1 MSAHAELFE
10 RLALHIPAL
19 QESML
24 NEPLIQRTILV
35 ALGRNANL
43 KSWTMQYNWR
53 YEEVDLNF
61 DGLIEDL
68 FGEGDGY
75 LQAVAVCILQ
85 WCEVTAYGKISFQ
98 KLCLRARL
106 KIMDLKCERDQ
117 ITRLNWSVT
126 VLIPFYDILS
136 CADEI

>member
-24 NEPLIQRTILV
+24 NVPLIQRTILV
-35 ALGRNANL
+35 ALGRNENL

-53 YEEVDLNF
+53 YEKVDLNF
-61 DGLIEDL
+61 DGLIKDL
-68 FGEGDGY
+68 VGEGDRY
-75 LQAVAVCILQ
+75 MQAVAVCILQ

-98 KLCLRARL
+98 ELCLRARL
-106 KIMDLKCERDQ
+106 KIMDIKCERDQ
-117 ITRLNWSVT
+117 KTRLNWSVT
-126 VLIPFYDILS
+126 VSIPFYDILS